1 MNLHNV
7 QANVCMKAYTLDS
20 SMVQIAFYMCWIDN
34 TRILFLQCESLN
46 FHVRYSCKWSKS
58 DRCMS
63 PMPIFG
69 RGRPTSVPT
78 VGCLLSWCALYLKSL
93 FMISCWMWVG
103 DCEFSTRCVALAIA
117 FAIVG
122 IRIIS
127 YNLFHATH
135 HNRNW
140 KMSVHPLEDFHQE
153 QHSVKHVYLR
163 VLNEEY
169 KFEGKH
175 MKFTKPTTIMWT
187 LVPYVYEVM
196 SVQWYVKTP
205 FLKYYL

>member
-1 MNLHNV
+1 
-7 QANVCMKAYTLDS
+7 
-20 SMVQIAFYMCWIDN
+20 
-34 TRILFLQCESLN
+34 
-46 FHVRYSCKWSKS
+46 
-58 DRCMS
+58 
-63 PMPIFG
+63 
-69 RGRPTSVPT
+69 
-78 VGCLLSWCALYLKSL
+78 
-93 FMISCWMWVG
+93 
-103 DCEFSTRCVALAIA
+103 
-117 FAIVG
+117 
-122 IRIIS
+122 
-127 YNLFHATH
+127 
-135 HNRNW
+135 
-140 KMSVHPLEDFHQE
+140 MSVHPLEDFHQE